1 MSVIGESNRS
11 LGQGKTCKKS
21 DKKSIEKNKG
31 FDIRDSA
38 LGRTIIFLEGG
49 DEKFT
54 GTNNFFFSAT
64 STNNFF
70 FRQRFCKQ
78 FFFLRNAML
87 YYAEFYVTTLVLPL
101 TE

>member
-54 GTNNFFFSAT
+54 GTNNFFFQLQAHKQLFFQAT
-64 STNNFF
+64 VLQTIFFSTK
-70 FRQRFCKQ
+70 C
-78 FFFLRNAML
+78 NAL
-87 YYAEFYVTTLVLPL
+87 L
-101 TE
+101 

>member
-1 MSVIGESNRS
+1 MQPAVFLHRCLLETFVWDEIYSPKVP
-11 LGQGKTCKKS
+11 K
-21 DKKSIEKNKG
+21 
-31 FDIRDSA
+31 
-38 LGRTIIFLEGG
+38 GRTIIFLEGG

-54 GTNNFFFSAT
+54 GTNNFFSAT
-64 STNNFF
+64 STQNNFF

-87 YYAEFYVTTLVLPL
+87 FYEEFYVTTLVLPL